1 MSQKQEE
8 KEYSFVQKVWIVG
21 GIFALVAIIILL
33 FEATFS
39 VIILLFAG
47 TLIASYFRGLSG
59 FIGRRTGWNS
69 KLTLP
74 IAIIGTLLILA
85 GITWLIGSE
94 ASSQTTELKE
104 ALPGTIEN
112 VKKFLDET
120 DAGKALA
127 SKISE
132 LEGSNDLST
141 YISSLFRTTFGFL
154 GDILIIL
161 IIGIFFTASPR
172 LYIDGIMQLIPPAG
186 REKGENIVQTLG
198 SGLKKWLAGKFLSM
212 LAVFILTGT
221 GLLIIGVPMWL
232 ALALLA
238 GILNFVPNFGPIAA
252 SIPAVLIS
260 LAISP
265 ATAGIVAILYLVVQ
279 LLESGLINPMAQK
292 KLIKIPPALI
302 IISQLL
308 VGALTGIWGII
319 LATPLV
325 LVIIILVR
333 ELYVEPMNK
342 TWERQK

>member
-1 MSQKQEE
+1 MPQKQEV
-8 KEYSFVQKVWIVG
+8 KEFSFVQKVWIVG
-21 GIFALVAIIILL
+21 GIFALVAIILLL
-33 FEATFS
+33 FEATFR

-47 TLIASYFRGLSG
+47 TLIAGYFRGLSG
-59 FIGRRTGWNS
+59 FIGRRTGWSS

-74 IAIIGTLLILA
+74 IAIVGTLFILA

-104 ALPGTIEN
+104 ALPGAIEN
-112 VKKFLDET
+112 VKNFLNET
-120 DAGKALA
+120 DVGRAMSDKL
-127 SKISE
+127 SE

-141 YISSLFRTTFGFL
+141 YVSFLFRSTFGFL

-172 LYIDGIMQLIPPAG
+172 LYIDGLLQLIPPAG
-186 REKGENIVQTLG
+186 REKGENVVQNLG
-198 SGLKKWLAGKFLSM
+198 SGLKKWLAGKFLAM
-212 LAVFILTGT
+212 LAVFILTAV

-252 SIPAVLIS
+252 GIPAVLIA

-308 VGALTGIWGII
+308 VGALTGIWGVI

-325 LVIIILVR
+325 LVVIILVR
-333 ELYVEPMNK
+333 ELYVKPMNK
-342 TWERQK
+342 GRERQT